1 MRRLGTTV
9 GLLIFAALAIVFLF
23 FLFVN
28 SSPVSVNFLWPGLNW
43 QGSLGFLL
51 LLTFAAGLVLGF
63 LLALL
68 SRHLKVRRQKAGR
81 QP

>member
-9 GLLIFAALAIVFLF
+9 GLLFFAVLAILFLF

-28 SSPVSVNFLWPGLNW
+28 STPVSVNFLWPGLHW

-51 LLTFAAGLVLGF
+51 LLTFAVGLVFGF
-63 LLALL
+63 LLAVL
-68 SRHLKVRRQKAGR
+68 SRYLKTRHQKRRQS
-81 QP
+81 